1 MKNFILIANKNSCS
15 NLDVQFIAIQI
26 HAFSESSF
34 EIVLMSRVYRQMT
47 TSCDG
52 GGLVFDEIQR
62 IYRARKSYEL
72 YVWAKKWA

>member
-1 MKNFILIANKNSCS
+1 M
-15 NLDVQFIAIQI
+15 
-26 HAFSESSF
+26 FSENSF
-34 EIVLMSRVYRQMT
+34 EIVLMSRVYRQMN

-72 YVWAKKWA
+72 YIWAKKWAYMSEKFYVLIKGPENRNSTDDCE